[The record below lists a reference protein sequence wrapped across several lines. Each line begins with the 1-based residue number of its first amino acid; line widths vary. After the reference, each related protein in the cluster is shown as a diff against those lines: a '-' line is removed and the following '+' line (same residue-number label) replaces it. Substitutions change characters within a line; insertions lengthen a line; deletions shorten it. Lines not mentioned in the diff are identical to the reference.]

1 MDQRETFDNSHQL
14 YEFVSAVFQQKQQAA
29 LLIDKEG
36 LVRIEGLITAIR
48 QQDAID
54 ETQIVIDNREAVLLK
69 QIIAVNG
76 LFRSDYS
83 EC

>member
-1 MDQRETFDNSHQL
+1 MDQRQTFDNSHQL
-14 YEFVSAVFQQKQQAA
+14 FEFVSSVFQQKQKAA

-36 LVRIEGLITAIR
+36 LVRVEGLITAIK
-48 QQDAID
+48 QQDDLD
-54 ETQIVIDNREAVLLK
+54 ETGIVIDNGETVVLK
-69 QIIAVNG
+69 QIIAING